1 MSHKDFGG
9 LKNQVL
15 CDTIISGFAIVRLGI
30 DSKCNKRY
38 YIEKLFVDPKY
49 QNEQIGQSLLKAI
62 LNNFNDCS
70 ISVSTF
76 KDNRIAAHI
85 FLKFGFRHT
94 TNRKMNIEYGKN
106 VLTFPQSYFI
116 LERK

>member
-1 MSHKDFGG
+1 MWHKGFGG
-9 LKNQVL
+9 HKNQIL
-15 CDTIISGFAIVRLGI
+15 LGISGFAIIRLGV
-30 DSKCNKRY
+30 DNKGDKRY

-49 QNEQIGQSLLKAI
+49 QNEGIGQSLLKAI

-85 FLKFGFRHT
+85 FLKLGFKHT

-106 VLTFPQSYFI
+106 ILTFPQSYYL

>member
-1 MSHKDFGG
+1 MWHKGFGEH
-9 LKNQVL
+9 KNQIL
-15 CDTIISGFAIVRLGI
+15 LGISGFTIIRLGV
-30 DSKCNKRY
+30 DNKGNKRY

-49 QNEQIGQSLLKAI
+49 QNEKIGQSLLKAI
-62 LNNFNDCS
+62 LNNFNDYP

-85 FLKFGFRHT
+85 FLKLGFKHT

-106 VLTFPQSYFI
+106 ILTFPQSYYL

>member
-1 MSHKDFGG
+1 MPHKDFGAH
-9 LKNQVL
+9 KNHIL
-15 CDTIISGFAIVRLGI
+15 CDTIISGFAIIRLGV
-30 DSKCNKRY
+30 DNRSNKKY

-62 LNNFNDCS
+62 LNNFNDYS

-106 VLTFPQSYFI
+106 VLTFPQSYFL

>member
-1 MSHKDFGG
+1 MPHKDFGG
-9 LKNQVL
+9 LKNQIL
-15 CDTIISGFAIVRLGI
+15 YDTIISGFAIVRLGI

-70 ISVSTF
+70 ISVIF
-76 KDNRIAAHI
+76 KSGNR
-85 FLKFGFRHT
+85 
-94 TNRKMNIEYGKN
+94 Y
-106 VLTFPQSYFI
+106 
-116 LERK
+116 